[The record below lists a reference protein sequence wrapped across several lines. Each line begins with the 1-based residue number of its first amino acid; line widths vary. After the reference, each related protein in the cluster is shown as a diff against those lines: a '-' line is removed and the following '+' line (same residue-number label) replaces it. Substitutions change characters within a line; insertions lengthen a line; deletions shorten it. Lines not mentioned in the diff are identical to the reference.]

1 MPDRAGGPPDAAG
14 AVQSAVAE
22 LPCRCGGVIAC
33 RRQEHAAASPSRLPR
48 AERRKVNAQ
57 YNLLVSSKR
66 RALYL
71 LIAVVWQA
79 LAWLSPVHLDHQKE
93 VIAHMVV
100 HAQEV
105 DHHHHA
111 DQTLH
116 IEEDGSEPPHQHAHQ
131 AVQLPGL
138 PPVMALV
145 ASDPVP
151 SVLVPHAIA
160 GHASVFLDSPL
171 RPPRRSAA
179 LA

>member
-1 MPDRAGGPPDAAG
+1 MSDRAGGPPDAAG

-22 LPCRCGGVIAC
+22 LRRRCGGVIAC
-33 RRQEHAAASPSRLPR
+33 RRQEHACASPSRLPC
-48 AERRKVNAQ
+48 AEGCKAKAP
-57 YNLLVSSKR
+57 YNVLVSSKH

-71 LIAVVWQA
+71 LFAVLWQT
-79 LAWLSPVHLDHQKE
+79 LAWLSPVYLDHQRE

-116 IEEDGSEPPHQHAHQ
+116 MEEDGSEPPHQHAHQ
-131 AVQLPGL
+131 AVQVPGL

-145 ASDPVP
+145 AGDPVP